1 MRLVI
6 KVGTQVICGKFALN
20 RTRVDQIIHEIA
32 TLIKHGHEVVLVS
45 SGAIGAGLPYVHFS
59 DVERQ
64 KKVAAAV
71 GQPLLM
77 HSYINAAQ
85 KSHIAVGQILILG
98 DDFADKKH
106 FKNFVLNVNAMLSH
120 KILPIINE
128 NDVMKKEDL
137 SIGDNDNLS
146 AQIAVGLKA
155 DKFIILTNQDGF
167 YTNNPDKD
175 KNAKLIK
182 EVAKVNSTIENLC
195 TLDKSKF
202 GRGGMPAKIKAAKYA
217 TQRSVETFIGNG
229 EKKGTILE
237 ALHKDF
243 SGTRFAAQ
251 TKTQTKTQAKK

>member
-6 KVGTQVICGKFALN
+6 KVGTQVIYGKYALN
-20 RTRVDQIIHEIA
+20 RRRLEQIVGEIA
-32 TLIKHGHEVVLVS
+32 HLIKHGHEVVLVS
-45 SGAIGAGLPYVHFS
+45 SGAIAAGLPFVHFS
-59 DVERQ
+59 EPEH
-64 KKVAAAV
+64 KKAAAAV

-77 HSYINAAQ
+77 HNYILAAR
-85 KSHIAVGQILILG
+85 KSHIAVSQVLILG
-98 DDFADKKH
+98 DDFRAREH
-106 FKNFVLNVNAMLSH
+106 FQNFIRNIGAMLAH

-137 SIGDNDNLS
+137 SVGDNDNLS
-146 AQIAVGLKA
+146 AKIAVGLNA
-155 DKFIILTNQDGF
+155 DKLIILTNQKGF
-167 YTNNPDKD
+167 YTDNPDKD

-182 EVAKVNSTIENLC
+182 NVAKINSLVEALC

-217 TQRSVETFIGNG
+217 TEHGIETLIGSG

-237 ALHKDF
+237 ALHENF

-251 TKTQTKTQAKK
+251 TKKQARKRKK